1 MSKQHFSFYKI
12 ESNNLNLDYLIKLSN
27 EIDLCFLKLYFSPSI
42 RAKIECIEK
51 ELLVDLNWS
60 NKAIWKSALNRAT
73 KDVFVLWKII
83 LKNTDRC
90 TK

>member
-1 MSKQHFSFYKI
+1 MSMKHFSFHKI
-12 ESNNLNLDYLIKLSN
+12 KSNNLNLGYLNKLTN
-27 EIDLCFLKLYFSPSI
+27 QIDLCFPKLYFSPSI

-51 ELLVDLNWS
+51 ELLVHLNWS

-73 KDVFVLWKII
+73 KDVFVIWKII